1 MNPHTPAPSHTAMA
15 RIGRRAL
22 ATLAVVTMAAT
33 TLTAQ
38 AADVG
43 VSVSVS
49 QPGFYGRVD
58 IGNTQPVLVY
68 PQPVV
73 ITPGPYARQQRPI
86 YMRVPPGHA
95 KDWAR
100 YCGRYQAC
108 GQPVYFIQ
116 DGGPA
121 PRAVVRER
129 ERHHEREHEHERDRK
144 SYKGNNGNG
153 KGNGKDKGH
162 R

>member
-1 MNPHTPAPSHTAMA
+1 MNPNPPRITTPRTGLA
-15 RIGRRAL
+15 RIAQVAL
-22 ATLAVVTMAAT
+22 TARAVVTVEAPTKLAHAAE
-33 TLTAQ
+33 
-38 AADVG
+38 VG
-43 VSVSVS
+43 VSVSIS
-49 QPGFYGRVD
+49 EPGFYGRVD

-73 ITPGPYARQQRPI
+73 ITPGPYAVHQRPI

-95 KDWAR
+95 KDWGR

-108 GQPVYFIQ
+108 GQPVYFIK

-121 PRAVVRER
+121 PRTVVRER
-129 ERHHEREHEHERDRK
+129 ERHHEHEHDRDRK
-144 SYKGNNGNG
+144 AYKGNNGNG

>member
-1 MNPHTPAPSHTAMA
+1 MHRTQPSAS
-15 RIGRRAL
+15 RDQAL
-22 ATLAVVTMAAT
+22 ARPIARGLASMAIALLSAT
-33 TLTAQ
+33 ATQ
-38 AADVG
+38 AHATDVG

-58 IGNTQPVLVY
+58 IGNTQPVLIY

-73 ITPGPYARQQRPI
+73 ITPGPYAVHQRPI

-95 KDWAR
+95 KDWGR

-108 GQPVYFIQ
+108 GQPVYFIK
-116 DGGPA
+116 DG
-121 PRAVVRER
+121 VHERER
-129 ERHHEREHEHERDRK
+129 ERQHEHERDRK
-144 SYKGNNGNG
+144 SYKGNGNG
-153 KGNGKDKGH
+153 KGKDKDKGPH